1 MVPKLWVGTKKWM
14 AGNLN
19 RALKKSRISKILE
32 NVCESKKKKKRF
44 WKLVIVTKN
53 YQKDTEKEQNDDKFN
68 KLHLKNKNK
77 KKLP

>member
-1 MVPKLWVGTKKWM
+1 MFVKV
-14 AGNLN
+14 
-19 RALKKSRISKILE
+19 
-32 NVCESKKKKKRF
+32 KKKKKRF